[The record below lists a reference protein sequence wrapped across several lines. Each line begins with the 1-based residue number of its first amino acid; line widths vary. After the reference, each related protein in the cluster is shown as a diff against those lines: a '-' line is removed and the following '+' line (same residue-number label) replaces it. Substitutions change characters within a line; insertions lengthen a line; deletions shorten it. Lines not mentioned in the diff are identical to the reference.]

1 MRIQGN
7 KLRAKAEQAGL
18 SPEALAQAV
27 ERTGLSGERAVSAI
41 KNWMRGADHPRCK
54 AVDAQRLARALGCNV
69 SEIVRFTTVLK
80 YHRGSPRKTQLL
92 TDMIRGKNAVAAV
105 DMLQFSPKRAA
116 VYVRKTLESA
126 IEDARTANADMDS
139 LVVAESHVGEGP
151 RMKRFHPKDR
161 GRAHAIVKDFCHI
174 TVGVEEK
181 R

>member
-18 SPEALAQAV
+18 SPEALGQAI
-27 ERTGLSGERAVSAI
+27 ERTGLSGGHAVSAV

-54 AVDAQRLARALGCNV
+54 ADDAQRMARAIGCQV
-69 SEIVRFTTVLK
+69 ADIVRFTTVLK
-80 YHRGSPRKTQLL
+80 YHRGSPRKTQLV
-92 TDMIRGKNAVAAV
+92 TDMIRGKDAVAA
-105 DMLQFSPKRAA
+105 LNILEFTSKRAA
-116 VYVRKTLESA
+116 VYVRKTLVSA
-126 IEDARTANADMDS
+126 IENARAANADTNS
-139 LVVAESHVGEGP
+139 LFVAESHVGEGP

-174 TVGVEEK
+174 TIGVEA